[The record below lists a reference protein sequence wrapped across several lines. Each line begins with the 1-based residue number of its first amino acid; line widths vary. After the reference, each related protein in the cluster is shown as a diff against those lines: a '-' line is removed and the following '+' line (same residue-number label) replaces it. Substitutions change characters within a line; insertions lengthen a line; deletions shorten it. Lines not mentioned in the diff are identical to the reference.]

1 MATAAK
7 PITIAIAEDHPLTL
21 AGLRAVLTSHPSLSL
36 VGEAMT
42 GASAIELHARVKPDV
57 LLVDLLLPD
66 MTGADVVR
74 KVRATAGDARVIVL
88 TSASGSED
96 IHRALEAGARAYL
109 LKTATPEELVRAIVS
124 VHKGQRVIP
133 DAVAKSLAE
142 REPLSDLTARET
154 EVLQQLVAGGSNKEI
169 AGALGLGESTIH
181 THVSNI
187 FMKLRVND
195 RAAAVAAALRRGIV
209 R

>member
-1 MATAAK
+1 MAPIAK
-7 PITIAIAEDHPLTL
+7 PITIAVAEDHPLTL
-21 AGLRAVLTSHPSLSL
+21 AGVRAVLTAHPSLSF

-42 GASAIELHARVKPDV
+42 GAAAIELHARAKPDI

-74 KVRATAGDARVIVL
+74 AVRATDPEARVIVL
-88 TSASGSED
+88 TSAMGSED

-109 LKTATPEELVRAIVS
+109 LKTATSEELVQAIVS
-124 VHKGQRVIP
+124 VHAGGRVIP
-133 DAVAKSLAE
+133 EEVAKSLAE
-142 REPLSDLTARET
+142 RMPLSDLTPRET
-154 EVLQQLVAGGSNKEI
+154 DVLRQMVAGGSNKEI
-169 AGALGLGESTIH
+169 AGILGLGAATIH

-187 FMKLRVND
+187 FMKLGVND
-195 RAAAVAAALRRGIV
+195 RAAAVAAALRRGLV